1 MNQTFGEPHSAKF
14 PSICR
19 NQHEP
24 NIWGTSLG
32 EIPINLQKPTRTKH
46 LGNLTL
52 LNSHQSAETNTN
64 QTLGAQSTFWRL
76 PSFFAIFRRREGCAP
91 PRPCCWGTLGLGH
104 RGQRPQNPRAWST
117 ASRGNSGY
125 VLRPAGYPRALM
137 GQDCSDLS
145 RVGQFVA
152 CYHCTSAREAR
163 CQPTGVV
170 TGHSPRPEKLRLCIF
185 FGLAGLR
192 YSMIYMQD
200 VLNGTH

>member
-64 QTLGAQSTFWRL
+64 QTLGAQSHV
-76 PSFFAIFRRREGCAP
+76 
-91 PRPCCWGTLGLGH
+91 LGILG
-104 RGQRPQNPRAWST
+104 
-117 ASRGNSGY
+117 
-125 VLRPAGYPRALM
+125 ALM